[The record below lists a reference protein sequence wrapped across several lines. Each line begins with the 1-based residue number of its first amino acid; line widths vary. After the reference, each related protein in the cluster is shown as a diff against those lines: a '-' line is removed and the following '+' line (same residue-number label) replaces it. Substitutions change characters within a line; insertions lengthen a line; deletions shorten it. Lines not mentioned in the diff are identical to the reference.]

1 MYPLQKRK
9 YSLKHAVKL
18 INKIDVLDGDII
30 DVIEMR
36 IYSNK
41 LLSLPH
47 IIHTLHNAKPPTAG
61 RWGNLYFFHIQH
73 VQPLMITAYSSVKL
87 LQENRKYYCYDNYY
101 RNKQV
106 EKLGNTSEIISEIP
120 VYIPKASMT
129 NDVIIVSDDNPSEY
143 PSLTVP
149 VWLKTYSPTLL

>member
-1 MYPLQKRK
+1 
-9 YSLKHAVKL
+9 
-18 INKIDVLDGDII
+18 
-30 DVIEMR
+30 MR

-47 IIHTLHNAKPPTAG
+47 IIHALKLPTAG
-61 RWGNLYFFHIQH
+61 RCGNLYFFHIQH
-73 VQPLMITAYSSVKL
+73 IQPLMITAYSSKL
-87 LQENRKYYCYDNYY
+87 LQDNRKYYCYDNYY

-120 VYIPKASMT
+120 IYIPKNIMT
-129 NDVIIVSDDNPSEY
+129 NDVIIVSDDNPSDD

-149 VWLKTYSPTLL
+149 AWLKIYSPALL

>member
-1 MYPLQKRK
+1 M
-9 YSLKHAVKL
+9 
-18 INKIDVLDGDII
+18 ID
-30 DVIEMR
+30 MR

-47 IIHTLHNAKPPTAG
+47 IIHALYNTKPPTAG
-61 RWGNLYFFHIQH
+61 RYGNLYFFHIQH
-73 VQPLMITAYSSVKL
+73 VQPLMITAYSSVNL

-143 PSLTVP
+143 PSLTIP

>member
-1 MYPLQKRK
+1 
-9 YSLKHAVKL
+9 
-18 INKIDVLDGDII
+18 
-30 DVIEMR
+30 MR

-47 IIHTLHNAKPPTAG
+47 IIHTLNTKPLISG
-61 RWGNLYFFHIQH
+61 RYGNLYVFHIH
-73 VQPLMITAYSSVKL
+73 NIQPLIITSYSSNL
-87 LQENRKYYCYDNYY
+87 LQDNRKYYCYDNFY
-101 RNKQV
+101 RNKHI

-120 VYIPKASMT
+120 IYIPKTIMP

-149 VWLKTYSPTLL
+149 AWLKTYSPALL

>member
-1 MYPLQKRK
+1 MYW
-9 YSLKHAVKL
+9 
-18 INKIDVLDGDII
+18 IDLYII

-73 VQPLMITAYSSVKL
+73 VQPLMITAYSSVNL
-87 LQENRKYYCYDNYY
+87 LQENRKYYCYDNFY

-106 EKLGNTSEIISEIP
+106 ERLGNTPEIISEIP
-120 VYIPKASMT
+120 VYIPKASMS
-129 NDVIIVSDDNPSEY
+129 NDVIIVSDDNPSDAQ
-143 PSLTVP
+143 SLTVP
-149 VWLKTYSPTLL
+149 LWLKMYSPALL

>member
-1 MYPLQKRK
+1 M
-9 YSLKHAVKL
+9 
-18 INKIDVLDGDII
+18 DEDII
-30 DVIEMR
+30 YVIEMR

-61 RWGNLYFFHIQH
+61 RWGNLYFFHIQQI
-73 VQPLMITAYSSVKL
+73 QPLIITAYSSNL
-87 LQENRKYYCYDNYY
+87 LEENRKYYCYDNFY

-106 EKLGNTSEIISEIP
+106 EKLGNTFKIISEIP

-129 NDVIIVSDDNPSEY
+129 NDVIIVSDDNPSEQD
-143 PSLTVP
+143 SLTVP
-149 VWLKTYSPTLL
+149 RWLKMYSPSLL

>member
-1 MYPLQKRK
+1 
-9 YSLKHAVKL
+9 
-18 INKIDVLDGDII
+18 
-30 DVIEMR
+30 MR

-47 IIHTLHNAKPPTAG
+47 IIHTLNTKPLISG
-61 RWGNLYFFHIQH
+61 RYGNLYFFHIQH
-73 VQPLMITAYSSVKL
+73 IQPLIITAYSSKL
-87 LQENRKYYCYDNYY
+87 LQDNRKYYCYDNFY
-101 RNKQV
+101 RNKYI

-120 VYIPKASMT
+120 IYIPKPIMP

-149 VWLKTYSPTLL
+149 AWLKIYSPALL

>member
-1 MYPLQKRK
+1 MYWIGL
-9 YSLKHAVKL
+9 Y
-18 INKIDVLDGDII
+18 II

-73 VQPLMITAYSSVKL
+73 VQPLMITAYSSVNL
-87 LQENRKYYCYDNYY
+87 LQENRKYYCYDNFY

-106 EKLGNTSEIISEIP
+106 ERLGNTPEIISEIP
-120 VYIPKASMT
+120 VYIPKASMS
-129 NDVIIVSDDNPSEY
+129 NDVIIVSDDNPSDAQ
-143 PSLTVP
+143 SLTVP
-149 VWLKTYSPTLL
+149 LWLKMYSPALL

>member
-1 MYPLQKRK
+1 
-9 YSLKHAVKL
+9 
-18 INKIDVLDGDII
+18 
-30 DVIEMR
+30 MR

-61 RWGNLYFFHIQH
+61 RWGNLYFFHIQQI
-73 VQPLMITAYSSVKL
+73 QPLIITAYSSNL
-87 LQENRKYYCYDNYY
+87 LEENRKYYCYDNFY

-106 EKLGNTSEIISEIP
+106 EKLGNTFKIISDTP

-129 NDVIIVSDDNPSEY
+129 NDVIIVSNDNPSEQA
-143 PSLTVP
+143 SLTVP
-149 VWLKTYSPTLL
+149 TWLKMYSPTLL

>member
-1 MYPLQKRK
+1 MYWIGL
-9 YSLKHAVKL
+9 Y
-18 INKIDVLDGDII
+18 II

-73 VQPLMITAYSSVKL
+73 IQPLMITAYSSVNL
-87 LQENRKYYCYDNYY
+87 LQENRKYYCYDNFY

-106 EKLGNTSEIISEIP
+106 ERLGNTPEIISEIP
-120 VYIPKASMT
+120 VYIPKASMS
-129 NDVIIVSDDNPSEY
+129 NDVIIVSDDNPSDAQ
-143 PSLTVP
+143 SLTVP
-149 VWLKTYSPTLL
+149 VWLKMYSPALL